1 MQSVDGAAEHYWPNI
16 KKAIME
22 NPTGQPEDQR
32 MKPQCPL
39 CLETFNITT
48 FRRPSGRAPTCVVL
62 FCGHIMCRGCLGQA
76 EEHNIGGVKKKCPC
90 CRTELACTK
99 CRQVTKTF
107 AVPDSNTSPDSVFD
121 APLTKPENPNTNAD
135 PICHRCTAGGE
146 WLRRINNGEYP
157 REAETIEP
165 GAVQFFYGAVDALES
180 EGRPVTPGSVSS
192 AFGSVTNDEYH
203 MLTSRRNDFM
213 SQRRLELESANPWFG
228 SDSGRDRHRSS
239 SHRHEHRRE
248 TNVFDYQETNVF
260 DYQDPQG
267 SPLDSEAQFRLREYH
282 IDYQAPLDPPLDA
295 EAQRR
300 RGEFEERRRIHDRLP
315 EDISLQDQLSSLSL
329 GDGQRPDRFGGGQRH
344 DRFGR
349 PERGDERGHAQQ
361 RFDES
366 RFDERPRWEAGM
378 GGRAYGGFD
387 EPSFGERPRR
397 GADMTY
403 DDFDEPSFRERPRRD
418 TGMDGMTNYGDF
430 GGRRETAREIL
441 ATTRYGR
448 DPYSDQHGRDTGI
461 VDTPHLRN
469 TGNPYGVEAGRA
481 AASNRFQRETRPART
496 ETRQRSQYESLV
508 SPNTDLL
515 SEFDRNPEAQRIY
528 RESSERWLTEEQRDD
543 PFLVRWR
550 KELAA
555 QEALRIAARDRLDHH
570 ARRRPSDRRR

>member
-1 MQSVDGAAEHYWPNI
+1 MESVDGAAEHFWPNI
-16 KKAIME
+16 KKAIML

-39 CLETFNITT
+39 CFESFNITT
-48 FRRPSGRAPTCVVL
+48 FRRPSGSAPTCVVL
-62 FCGHIMCRGCLGQA
+62 FCGHIICSRCLGQT
-76 EEHNIGGVKKKCPC
+76 EEHNTGGAKKKCPC
-90 CRTELACTK
+90 CRTKLACTK

-107 AVPDSNTSPDSVFD
+107 AVPDADTSPDSVFD
-121 APLTKPENPNTNAD
+121 APLTKPENPNTNVD

-213 SQRRLELESANPWFG
+213 SQRRLELETTNPWFG
-228 SDSGRDRHRSS
+228 SDSGRDRHGSS
-239 SHRHEHRRE
+239 GHRHEGRRE

-260 DYQDPQG
+260 NYQDPQG
-267 SPLDSEAQFRLREYH
+267 SPLDSEAHFRLREYYMN
-282 IDYQAPLDPPLDA
+282 YQDPPEPPLDA
-295 EAQRR
+295 EARARR
-300 RGEFEERRRIHDRLP
+300 EEFEERRRIHDRLP
-315 EDISLQDQLSSLSL
+315 EDISLQDQLNSLSL
-329 GDGQRPDRFGGGQRH
+329 GDGHRHDRFGGGQRLG
-344 DRFGR
+344 RFGR
-349 PERGDERGHAQQ
+349 PEGGDERGHAQQ

-366 RFDERPRWEAGM
+366 RFDERPRRDAGM
-378 GGRAYGGFD
+378 GGRAYAGVD
-387 EPSFGERPRR
+387 
-397 GADMTY
+397 
-403 DDFDEPSFRERPRRD
+403 ERPRRD

-461 VDTPHLRN
+461 VGTPHLRN

-481 AASNRFQRETRPART
+481 AASNRFQRETRPGRET
-496 ETRQRSQYESLV
+496 TTTTRQRSQYESMI
-508 SPNTDLL
+508 SPNGDLL
-515 SEFDRNPEAQRIY
+515 AEFERNPEAQRIY

-570 ARRRPSDRRR
+570 ARRRRPSDRRR

>member
-1 MQSVDGAAEHYWPNI
+1 MESVDGAAEHYWPNI
-16 KKAIME
+16 KKAIML
-22 NPTGQPEDQR
+22 NPTGQPGDQR

-39 CLETFNITT
+39 CFETFNITT
-48 FRRPSGRAPTCVVL
+48 FRRPSGSAPTCVVL
-62 FCGHIMCRGCLGQA
+62 FCGHIICRRCLGQT
-76 EEHNIGGVKKKCPC
+76 EEHNTGGAKKTCPC
-90 CRTELACTK
+90 CREPLACTK

-107 AVPDSNTSPDSVFD
+107 AVPDANTSPDSVFD
-121 APLTKPENPNTNAD
+121 APLTKPENPNPNAK
-135 PICHRCTAGGE
+135 PTCHRCTAG
-146 WLRRINNGEYP
+146 
-157 REAETIEP
+157 
-165 GAVQFFYGAVDALES
+165 DALES

-213 SQRRLELESANPWFG
+213 NQRRLELETVNPWFG
-228 SDSGRDRHRSS
+228 GDSGRDRHGSS
-239 SHRHEHRRE
+239 SHRHEGRRE

-282 IDYQAPLDPPLDA
+282 IDYQAPLEPPLDA
-295 EAQRR
+295 EARVRR
-300 RGEFEERRRIHDRLP
+300 EEFEERRRIHDRLP

-329 GDGQRPDRFGGGQRH
+329 GDGHRPDRFGGGQH
-344 DRFGR
+344 LDRFRR

-378 GGRAYGGFD
+378 GGRGYGGFD
-387 EPSFGERPRR
+387 EPS
-397 GADMTY
+397 Y
-403 DDFDEPSFRERPRRD
+403 SERPRRD

-461 VDTPHLRN
+461 EDTPHLRN

-555 QEALRIAARDRLDHH
+555 QEALRIAVRDRLDHH
-570 ARRRPSDRRR
+570 ARRRRPSDRRR

>member
-1 MQSVDGAAEHYWPNI
+1 MESVDGAAEHYWPNI
-16 KKAIME
+16 KKAIML
-22 NPTGQPEDQR
+22 NPTGQPGDQR

-39 CLETFNITT
+39 CFETFNITT
-48 FRRPSGRAPTCVVL
+48 FRRPSGSAPTCVVL
-62 FCGHIMCRGCLGQA
+62 FCGHIICRRCLGQT
-76 EEHNIGGVKKKCPC
+76 EEHNTGGAKKTCPC

-107 AVPDSNTSPDSVFD
+107 TVPDANTSPDSVFD

-282 IDYQAPLDPPLDA
+282 IDYQAPLEPPLDA
-295 EAQRR
+295 EARVRR
-300 RGEFEERRRIHDRLP
+300 EEFEERRRIHDRLP
-315 EDISLQDQLSSLSL
+315 EDISLQDQLSSLRL
-329 GDGQRPDRFGGGQRH
+329 GDGHRP

-397 GADMTY
+397 GA
-403 DDFDEPSFRERPRRD
+403 
-418 TGMDGMTNYGDF
+418 GMDGMTNYGDF

-461 VDTPHLRN
+461 EDTPHLRN
-469 TGNPYGVEAGRA
+469 TGNPYGVEAGRG
-481 AASNRFQRETRPART
+481 ASNRFQRETRPGRRET
-496 ETRQRSQYESLV
+496 TTRQRSQYESLI
-508 SPNTDLL
+508 SPNGDLL
-515 SEFDRNPEAQRIY
+515 AEFERNPEAQRIY
-528 RESSERWLTEEQRDD
+528 RENTERWLTEEERDD
-543 PFLVRWR
+543 TFFVRWR
-550 KELAA
+550 KELATR
-555 QEALRIAARDRLDHH
+555 EALRIAARDRLDH